1 MPQDTTTSQL
11 TCENANDVS
20 NHDAYIFQ
28 GAKFPLPEGFEV
40 ARKDL
45 PDWRLAHFAVIVPVF
60 QDALAGLDET
70 DWVPGRFRGLKSIEV
85 PVWDAE
91 TNTYRRATD
100 IPDRLDK
107 AAYHYSPRVFLR
119 GAKGH
124 FRAPLNESVGAHAV
138 DAVEGC
144 SLFSS
149 SHTRDNVSMRAQRL
163 LFRPDITP
171 ENRKTPPED
180 PRQTTRDGAQFVLVD
195 DPEVLDAV
203 DTNARNFDC
212 FRDRALHNP
221 HARVSLACVEHLQYT
236 GPSLRRMATEHT
248 DNPSDT
254 DFQNDFLVFHVVAEH
269 CSSAALEAISKALHR
284 NRNKVPL
291 LDQQDATHIT
301 EVCKI
306 SLLRWMLECF
316 NKAVGGTDLKVANSG
331 GLAWPQE
338 KGGSTAGRPY
348 TAITAIPAREHLEL
362 PRRMQQPGE
371 EDLGPW
377 TVHDGWAWFLATRAD
392 VFQPELTAL
401 DQYSLDASRVQLFRD
416 WTVHSDENGVA
427 VVRRAPIENANN
439 YFWMHTGT
447 RLVDLAILVRRA
459 DKYLTRMAKQLR
471 EMTFGSTVV
480 DQLRLK
486 VDWSD
491 EDIQEASTT
500 LRRSLRNFE
509 ALQTELVVFRD
520 HLWYESVSGRPVDT
534 AVLRHML
541 RATGTRDDFD
551 EIVSELELR
560 KDIYTTQA
568 DSIQVALDTMRRKKA
583 QEQEDRDK
591 EQEKQERHRAEEEQE
606 RREALNINI
615 AIAGLALAVPGL
627 IDLWPRAEDSH
638 TEFVISL
645 IVVLAI
651 GAVLFFRLR
660 RQGVIGHKD

>member
-1 MPQDTTTSQL
+1 MSQDTTTSQL

-20 NHDAYIFQ
+20 NHEAYAFQ
-28 GAKFPLPEGFEV
+28 GAKFPLPEDFEV

-60 QDALAGLDET
+60 PDALAGLDET

-91 TNTYRRATD
+91 TKTYRRATD
-100 IPDRLDK
+100 IPRRLDK

-138 DAVEGC
+138 DAIKGC

-149 SHTRDNVSMRAQRL
+149 SDTRHNVSIRARRL

-171 ENRKTPPED
+171 ENWKTPPED

-195 DPEVLDAV
+195 DPEVLDA
-203 DTNARNFDC
+203 ARNFER
-212 FRDRALHNP
+212 FQGRALHNP

-301 EVCKI
+301 EVRKV
-306 SLLRWMLECF
+306 SLLPWMLERF
-316 NKAVGGTDLKVANSG
+316 DEAVGGTDLEVADRG
-331 GLAWPQE
+331 GLVRAEENDGP
-338 KGGSTAGRPY
+338 TAGQPY
-348 TAITAIPAREHLEL
+348 TAITAIPARERLEL
-362 PRRMQQPGE
+362 PRRMQQPGK

-392 VFQPELTAL
+392 VYQPELTAL

-486 VDWSD
+486 VEWSD
-491 EDIQEASTT
+491 EDIQEASAT

-568 DSIQVALDTMRRKKA
+568 DSIQVALDTVRRKKA

-591 EQEKQERHRAEEEQE
+591 EQEKLERHRAEEEQE